1 MSRLSVYISTLVEV
15 TMTGNRKVLCK
26 LCYREM
32 RSDNLTR
39 HMKQHSK
46 RNESTPVTNN
56 YNTTHGVSTE
66 RKDAENKIKDE
77 ELKMYLIKIGN
88 EYKRKL
94 ALGKQIYKMVGEGI
108 APYQALP
115 SEMKEAVDAY
125 MVNQEDF

>member
-1 MSRLSVYISTLVEV
+1 
-15 TMTGNRKVLCK
+15 
-26 LCYREM
+26 M

-39 HMKQHSK
+39 HIKQQSK

-56 YNTTHGVSTE
+56 YITTRGVSTE

-77 ELKMYLIKIGN
+77 ELKEYLIKIEN

-94 ALGKQIYKMVGEGI
+94 ALGKQIYEMVGEGVVS
-108 APYQALP
+108 YQALP
-115 SEMKEAVDAY
+115 NEIKEAVDAY